1 MSFEPTTFTATS
13 KVQGTYLWNDGK
25 KPITYTETST
35 ASATSNLSQIEAE
48 NNAEQL
54 ARLANFLAGHK
65 VLVDFVRKAPIEDSS
80 IADQGEFKWSF
91 KNKLN

>member
-1 MSFEPTTFTATS
+1 MSFEPLTFTAS
-13 KVQGTYLWNDGK
+13 AKVQGTYLWNDGK

-48 NNAEQL
+48 NMAEQR
-54 ARLANFLAGHK
+54 ARLANFLTGHK
-65 VLVDFVRKAPIEDSS
+65 ILVDFVRKLPIEDLS

-91 KNKLN
+91 KNNLN